1 MINVNDYLEQEDIF
15 QIQLNQETLIIK
27 KIGKSSNTDDL
38 IIAKN
43 IGKNKNIC
51 IHSVV
56 YSIKEL
62 DDCQETGGSFD
73 LLKLYDKENN
83 SITYLSVMIDKYKI
97 EENIND
103 FKVFML
109 TIYKNKEKR
118 YFREI
123 EKKIN
128 KKNIVEKII
137 LHHLESL
144 EDY

>member
-1 MINVNDYLEQEDIF
+1 MINVNNFLVQEDIF
-15 QIQLNQETLIIK
+15 QIQLNNEILIIK

-38 IIAKN
+38 IIV
-43 IGKNKNIC
+43 KNKNIS

-56 YSIKEL
+56 YSMEEL
-62 DDCQETGGSFD
+62 SDCQKTGGNFD

-83 SITYLSVMIDKYKI
+83 SITYLSVIINKYEI
-97 EENIND
+97 EKNMND
-103 FKVFML
+103 FRVLIF
-109 TIYKNKEKR
+109 TIYENKEKR
-118 YFREI
+118 YFREV

-144 EDY
+144 EDK